1 MRLVLILLAVALNV
15 ALAAQIVSRWSDP
28 RRSHWQEPA
37 PVRPAMAEAL
47 FPPAPRAEDL
57 GKYRESIDRPLF
69 SPTRR
74 PVINKKGADADKP
87 KVDALKEVKVTGL
100 YGGSDRGG
108 AIISVSGK
116 LQRLAYGAKIADWKL
131 VGEKDR
137 SADFVSDEGEHR
149 LLKLERIAAA
159 PPPPSTPV
167 AAVPQKDIREPI
179 AEQVTQPARPATVPA
194 FRGPQP
200 ETEAQHAQRIKEM
213 TERVNKVRAER
224 GLPLMK

>member
-15 ALAAQIVSRWSDP
+15 ALAAQIFSRWSDP

-37 PVRPAMAEAL
+37 PVRPAMAEATL
-47 FPPAPRAEDL
+47 PPAPRAEDL

-100 YGGSDRGG
+100 YGGNDRGG

-159 PPPPSTPV
+159 APSTPV
-167 AAVPQKDIREPI
+167 AAVPQKDTREPI
-179 AEQVTQPARPATVPA
+179 AEQVAQPARPATAPVY
-194 FRGPQP
+194 RGPQP
-200 ETEAQHAQRIKEM
+200 ETAEQNAQRIKEM